1 MIYFMLG
8 LFPRSMRDWSMTHT
22 GDYTIHPTIRRGQ
35 KPLNMQSLRARV
47 DLYHRYIHSS
57 L

>member
-1 MIYFMLG
+1 MLG